1 MKVTKFGF
9 NLEMTMVDIPTF
21 RKLALALPDAI
32 EVPHFDI
39 PSFRVNKKIF
49 ATIHLKT
56 NRGMLKLPLNEQ
68 SVFCAYKDVFFPVPG
83 FWGKQ
88 GATFVDLK
96 KVRKDMFKDA
106 LKVAYEGVLT
116 AKKTKK

>member
-1 MKVTKFGF
+1 
-9 NLEMTMVDIPTF
+9 MVDIPTF
-21 RKLALALPDAI
+21 RNWALDLPDAV

-56 NRGMLKLPLNEQ
+56 NRAMLKLPLAEQ
-68 SVFCAYKDVFFPVPG
+68 SVFCAYDKEIFFPVPG

-106 LKVAYEGVLT
+106 LKTAYEGVLVP
-116 AKKTKK
+116 KKKKKN